1 MRTNLIKPVSE
12 KKGGVL
18 VFFALSLV
26 ALTAMAALA
35 LDVSHLY
42 GVKSQLQVAAN
53 AAALAGAN
61 ALTGS
66 SDTVKKNSAA
76 AEATTVASQNS
87 ADVYP
92 AGSANA
98 GQVIPVTLH
107 AGDITSGNWNGTTFY
122 GGRHP
127 AKRGKSGSQPAR
139 CREPAEGPELAY

>member
-1 MRTNLIKPVSE
+1 MKTTLIKPVSE

-42 GVKSQLQVAAN
+42 GVKSQLQVAAD

-66 SDTVKKNSAA
+66 DATAMKTSAA
-76 AEATTVASQNS
+76 A
-87 ADVYP
+87 
-92 AGSANA
+92 
-98 GQVIPVTLH
+98 
-107 AGDITSGNWNGTTFY
+107 
-122 GGRHP
+122 
-127 AKRGKSGSQPAR
+127 
-139 CREPAEGPELAY
+139 